1 MASAN
6 GYPQE
11 LLDPAVVSALGRLEL
26 IATRVV
32 EGLLVGRHRSPF
44 KGSSVEF
51 AEHRA
56 YSPGDELRL
65 IDWRALARRDRYYVK
80 QYEDRTNLRAVLV
93 VDATGS
99 MGFGLRTVTK
109 LRYAQ
114 MAAACLARLLLRQT
128 DAAGLSVVGPD
139 GDGYIP
145 PRSAPYHLH
154 VLLDALEK
162 LNARGDASLAERL
175 HDLAR
180 RLRRR
185 GMILV
190 FSDCFGDVAPLV
202 RSLHHLRVRGHE
214 VLLFHTLA
222 PEEITFDVGAWTQ
235 FEDLEAPG
243 ERIELD
249 AGAVRKQYLAR
260 FEAFLDALREGCTEA
275 KCAYMPLTTDQSLGE
290 TLAQCLA
297 RREARVSMRA

>member
-1 MASAN
+1 MASAS

-11 LLDPAVVSALGRLEL
+11 LLDPSVVSALGRLEL

-32 EGLLVGRHRSPF
+32 EGLVTGRHRSPY

-51 AEHRA
+51 AEHRV

-65 IDWRALARRDRYYVK
+65 LDWRALARRDRYYVK

-93 VDATGS
+93 VDASGS

-128 DAAGLSVVGPD
+128 DAVGLTVVGGD

-145 PRSAPYHLH
+145 PRSAPHHLH
-154 VLLDALEK
+154 VLLTVLEQ
-162 LNARGDASLAERL
+162 LTARGDAVLADRL
-175 HDLAR
+175 HDLAQ

-185 GMILV
+185 GMIII
-190 FSDCFGDVAPLV
+190 FSDCFSEVAPLV

-243 ERIELD
+243 ARIELD
-249 AGAVRKQYLAR
+249 PRAVRAQYRAR
-260 FEAFLDALREGCTEA
+260 FEAFLEQLRRGCIEA
-275 KCAYMPLTTDQSLGE
+275 KCDYMLLRADQPLGE
-290 TLAQCLA
+290 TLARCLA
-297 RREARVSMRA
+297 RRAARAR